1 MNYNAMTDREL
12 LHYLDL
18 YSEDPVVR
26 RLMHLLGNTRTSLIA
41 ELEEAGMDPQTWTFQ
56 DDYDAMFPGEYIEH
70 LRSQLQHAQDEADS
84 LQWKLDGVIEERD
97 QLKTRSIVDLIEE
110 VWEEKRKNSDMVRE
124 AMYTVKAYKDE
135 NTRLKEQI
143 DMWARM
149 NQPERKMT

>member
-26 RLMHLLGNTRTSLIA
+26 RLMHLLGNTRGSLIA

-97 QLKTRSIVDLIEE
+97 QLKTRSVVDLIEE
-110 VWEEKRKNSDMVRE
+110 VWEEKRKNTDMVRD
-124 AMYTVKAYKDE
+124 AMATIKAYKEE
-135 NTRLKEQI
+135 NTRLKEQL
-143 DMWARM
+143 DMWGRM

>member
-26 RLMHLLGNTRTSLIA
+26 RLMHLLGNTRSSLIA

-70 LRSQLQHAQDEADS
+70 LRSQVQHAQDEADS

-97 QLKTRSIVDLIEE
+97 QLKTRSVAELIEE
-110 VWEEKRKNSDMVRE
+110 VWEEKRKNSDMVRD
-124 AMYTVKAYKDE
+124 AMATIKAYKDE
-135 NTRLKEQI
+135 NEKLKEQI
-143 DMWARM
+143 DMWAKM
-149 NQPERKMT
+149 NQPERKLT

>member
-26 RLMHLLGNTRTSLIA
+26 RLMHLLGNTRSSLIA

-56 DDYDAMFPGEYIEH
+56 DDYDAMFPGEYIDH

-97 QLKTRSIVDLIEE
+97 QLKTRSVVDLIEE
-110 VWEEKRKNSDMVRE
+110 VWEEKRKNTDMVRD
-124 AMYTVKAYKDE
+124 AMATIKAYKEE
-135 NTRLKEQI
+135 NTRLKEQL
-143 DMWARM
+143 DMWGRM

>member
-26 RLMHLLGNTRTSLIA
+26 RLMHLLGNTRNSLIA

-97 QLKTRSIVDLIEE
+97 QLKTRSVADLIEE

-124 AMYTVKAYKDE
+124 AMSTVKAYKDE

>member
-26 RLMHLLGNTRTSLIA
+26 RLVHLLGEARGSLITD
-41 ELEEAGMDPQTWTFQ
+41 LEEAGMDPQTLTFGNGWNTM
-56 DDYDAMFPGEYIEH
+56 YPGQYIEE
-70 LRSQLQHAQDEADS
+70 LRSQLHDAEDEVEELQYKLDEA
-84 LQWKLDGVIEERD
+84 VEERD
-97 QLKTRSIVDLIEE
+97 NLKTRGIMEFIQE
-110 VWEEKRKNSDMVRE
+110 VWAEKAKNAEVVKD
-124 AMYTVKAYKDE
+124 AMSTVKAFKDE

-149 NQPERKMT
+149 NQPERNSQ

>member
-26 RLMHLLGNTRTSLIA
+26 RLVHLLGEARGSLITD
-41 ELEEAGMDPQTWTFQ
+41 LEEAGMDPQTLTFGHGWNTM
-56 DDYDAMFPGEYIEH
+56 YPGEYIEH
-70 LRSQLQHAQDEADS
+70 LRSQLHDAEAEVEDLQYKLDEA
-84 LQWKLDGVIEERD
+84 VEERD
-97 QLKTRSIVDLIEE
+97 NLKTRGIMEFIQE
-110 VWEEKRKNSDMVRE
+110 VWAEKAKNAEVVKD
-124 AMYTVKAYKDE
+124 AMSTVKAFKDE

-149 NQPERKMT
+149 NQPERNSL

>member
-26 RLMHLLGNTRTSLIA
+26 RLMHLLGNTRSSLIA

-97 QLKTRSIVDLIEE
+97 QLKTRSVADLIEE
-110 VWEEKRKNSDMVRE
+110 VWEEKRKNSDMVRD
-124 AMYTVKAYKDE
+124 AMATVKAYKDE

>member
-26 RLMHLLGNTRTSLIA
+26 RLMHLLGNTRGNLIA

-97 QLKTRSIVDLIEE
+97 QLKTRSIAELIEE

-124 AMYTVKAYKDE
+124 AMSTVKAYKDE

>member
-26 RLMHLLGNTRTSLIA
+26 RLMHLLGNTRSSLIA

-70 LRSQLQHAQDEADS
+70 LRSQVQHAQDEADS

-97 QLKTRSIVDLIEE
+97 QLKTRSVAELIEE
-110 VWEEKRKNSDMVRE
+110 VWEEKRKNTDMVRE
-124 AMYTVKAYKDE
+124 AMSTIKAYKDE
-135 NTRLKEQI
+135 NTRLKEQL
-143 DMWARM
+143 DMWGRM
-149 NQPERKMT
+149 NQPERKMA

>member
-26 RLMHLLGNTRTSLIA
+26 RLMHLLGNTRGSLIA

-97 QLKTRSIVDLIEE
+97 QLKTRSIAELIEE

-124 AMYTVKAYKDE
+124 AMATVKAFKDE

-149 NQPERKMT
+149 NQPERNSL